1 MTLPTTD
8 NAAAARSRLRPLRV
22 LVADDEPL
30 NLRIAARL
38 LRDMGHGGVLVSDGA
53 QALAALGAQPF
64 DAMLLDLDM
73 PVMDGAAVLSAI
85 RGGTAGHRRLP
96 VLIVS
101 GEQGEATR
109 AHCLAAGASDYL
121 VKPLTAQALQ
131 SALSRLALA

>member
-1 MTLPTTD
+1 MTLRTTE
-8 NAAAARSRLRPLRV
+8 NAAPAGARHRPLRV

-53 QALAALGAQPF
+53 QAVAALGAQPF
-64 DAMLLDLDM
+64 DAVLLDLDM
-73 PVMDGAAVLSAI
+73 PVMDGASVLGAI
-85 RGGTAGHRRLP
+85 RAGSAGRRGVP

-131 SALSRLALA
+131 SALSRLGLP